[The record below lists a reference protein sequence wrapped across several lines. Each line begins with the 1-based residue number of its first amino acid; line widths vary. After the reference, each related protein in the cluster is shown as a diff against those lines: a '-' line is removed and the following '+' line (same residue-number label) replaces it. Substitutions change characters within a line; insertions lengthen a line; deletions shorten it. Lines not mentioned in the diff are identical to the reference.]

1 MHSLTRCELSPS
13 PLRAA
18 READAALVGSVDALS
33 VDLLVEALRR
43 TGLPRPGR
51 GMVLDAADLECI
63 DVRAMRELDP
73 HAARVGVTLGL
84 RSPPTLVPRLLQLLD
99 LPAIRVV
106 AST

>member
-1 MHSLTRCELSPS
+1 
-13 PLRAA
+13 
-18 READAALVGSVDALS
+18 
-33 VDLLVEALRR
+33 
-43 TGLPRPGR
+43 
-51 GMVLDAADLECI
+51 
-63 DVRAMRELDP
+63 MRELDR